1 MQVAKVS
8 VRCADRV
15 NVQPYVGGSHLS
27 WSHWRNCLPIHLPA
41 WLYQWTCSHQE
52 LPCCDGWEGSFWR
65 YFRATREDN
74 PDPVGDLQHPT
85 RVCHYPRCAH
95 ILDPLVVPLE
105 LKLTLAIGSSTQ
117 QSSMKDTTY
126 NRSSF
131 ISILLHGCDRTNYLM
146 MILTKHGYSF
156 TEHEIVCDM
165 KKLYCVLWGWDAYTY
180 IPVAEKKLW
189 AGWWTVDRPASEVSN
204 FGALRPS
211 FSPAFWVWTQW
222 VISMKPVT
230 TLITKC
236 AIDRPRDLSVLW

>member
-15 NVQPYVGGSHLS
+15 NVQPYIGGSHFS

-52 LPCCDGWEGSFWR
+52 LPCCDGWEGSF
-65 YFRATREDN
+65 EDISGPPEKTTQILLETFN
-74 PDPVGDLQHPT
+74 TLT
-85 RVCHYPRCAH
+85 ACVCHYPWCAH

-131 ISILLHGCDRTNYLM
+131 ISILLHGCDRTDYLM

-165 KKLYCVLWGWDAYTY
+165 KLYCVLWGWDAYTY
-180 IPVAEKKLW
+180 IPVAEKKLSCL
-189 AGWWTVDRPASEVSN
+189 VDRPASEVSN
-204 FGALRPS
+204 FGALRAS

-222 VISMKPVT
+222 VVSMKPVT
-230 TLITKC
+230 ILITKC
-236 AIDRPRDLSVLW
+236 AMDRPRDLSVLW